1 MDWESEMEELYL
13 FFRLMSALGFDRA
26 VSIVNAPAKKFENMN
41 FRQLYWWETV
51 IIYVNCDVLTEKMR
65 S

>member
-1 MDWESEMEELYL
+1 MEELYL

-51 IIYVNCDVLTEKMR
+51 ITYVDCDVLTE
-65 S
+65 